1 MKTDRLNSTI
11 LFLLGFGLFM
21 FTRYSTFLPG
31 IHAMLLIAPIFILR
45 FIRAQPTWRG
55 IGLTLLGF
63 LLAFNI
69 ALWGLFQFDNAS
81 FAKYFSLIRSS
92 MLAIVW
98 FIPFMVDR
106 LVYPKFKDHKILST
120 LTFPII
126 NTALLF
132 LITYEGPFDDGS
144 GTTNS
149 FGYSYGSLAFT
160 QIRSLFGIWFLI
172 FIHSWLFAIV
182 NYFWENNF
190 KWHKI
195 KRLAVI
201 YPTLIAAIFVF
212 GLIKIANRTDENNK
226 TVKIAAMVLFP
237 EDGKPVMMSKVFSSK
252 ETSPYKETISR
263 IENMIK
269 AAGKN
274 DANIATFQEYAL
286 LINKK
291 DEEKLRHKLMEL
303 AKENDMYL
311 SFTYAFYRKDSKGEN
326 KQIFIDPNG
335 NIRLDYAKR
344 YLLGIGSY
352 GESGIFIKG
361 EERIQSLETP
371 YGKIALS
378 ICRDAGFP
386 KYMRQ
391 AAAAD
396 VDIMLSPSYDWPKSH
411 SAWYST
417 CAVENGFS
425 FVRPTY
431 NGYSY
436 AADYNGKELVHM
448 KSDDTKYGIMYADV
462 PTQGIKTLYS
472 MIGDLLGWL
481 NVFGLLGLI
490 FFALKKRATASQK
503 ITELNSN

>member
-1 MKTDRLNSTI
+1 MKTNHLNSII

-31 IHAMLLIAPIFILR
+31 IHVMLLIAPIFILR
-45 FIRAQPTWRG
+45 FIRTQPLGRG
-55 IGLTLLGF
+55 ILLTLLGF

-69 ALWGLFQFDNAS
+69 SLWGLFQFDNAS

-106 LVYPKFKDHKILST
+106 LIYPKFKNHKKLLAT
-120 LTFPII
+120 LIFPII

-149 FGYSYGSLAFT
+149 FGYSYGSLAFM
-160 QIRSLFGIWFLI
+160 QVRSLFGIWILI
-172 FIHSWLFAIV
+172 FVHSWLYGIV

-190 KWHKI
+190 NWEKI
-195 KRLAVI
+195 KRLVII
-201 YPTLIAAIFVF
+201 YPSVLTLIFVF
-212 GLIKIANRTDENNK
+212 GLIKINFLKKAERK
-226 TVKIAAMVLFP
+226 TVKIAAIVLFP
-237 EDGKPVMMSKVFSSK
+237 EDGQPVKMSTFFNSK
-252 ETSPYKETISR
+252 KISPFNKTISR
-263 IENMIK
+263 IESMIQAASKNK
-269 AAGKN
+269 AK
-274 DANIATFQEYAL
+274 IVSFQEYTI
-286 LINKK
+286 LITQ
-291 DEEKLRHKLMEL
+291 EEENNLKTILEGF
-303 AKENDMYL
+303 AKENNVYL
-311 SFTYAFYRKDSKGEN
+311 SMTYAFYEEKGKGEN
-326 KQIFIDPNG
+326 KQLLISPEGKIE
-335 NIRLDYAKR
+335 LEYTKR

-352 GESGIFIKG
+352 GESGMFRKG
-361 EERIQSLETP
+361 EEKIQSLETP

-386 KYMRQ
+386 KFMRQ
-391 AAAAD
+391 AAKVG

-425 FVRPTY
+425 FVRPTD

-448 KSDDTKYGIMYADV
+448 KSDDTKDGIMYADV
-462 PTQGIKTLYS
+462 PTQSIATLYS
-472 MIGDLLGWL
+472 MIGDLFGWL
-481 NVFGLLGLI
+481 NVFGILLLM
-490 FFALKKRATASQK
+490 FYSTKKRFIASQK
-503 ITELNSN
+503 IST